1 MLRIILAPIAL
12 ASALHYAYSQSI
24 TVKRSIA
31 AEVADLPNLLKNES
45 FEVGDAK
52 QLPFWQAWKDGY
64 EVDDTVA
71 RTGRRSVRCTSN
83 DPKREFGIFQTI
95 ELNQRKPTPIVAEC
109 WSMAKDVSGTPSSG
123 YSLYLDII
131 YTDGTPL
138 WGQNSPFDCGSHGWQ
153 ARRVIVH
160 PDKPIGR
167 VNVYALFRGHT
178 GTVWFDDIR
187 LVELTLREGAYR
199 FDGVPVT
206 TVAHK
211 PAWKPKAITLRT
223 DDGMA
228 LNLDANTGQVI
239 TEDGIGGFYIRDVAA
254 ASDFRQP
261 LGKVTLTNYG
271 AQFSAT
277 DDELKLRLRAD
288 FKAMKRCIRVDG
300 EIEDL
305 SGTDRAVTVYFAL
318 PLNAIGWFWS
328 NDIRRNERIEGERE
342 YINSVNVGAGA
353 NGKMSWYPLGAIS
366 SDNDGL
372 CLAIPLDVP
381 RLFRIAYN
389 SASREMYCAFDLGL
403 SQETANFPSRASFSF
418 VIYRFEPR
426 WRMRAALQK
435 FYELF
440 SEHFVKRVKREGIWM
455 PFTDIATVRNF
466 EDFGFAFHE
475 GDNNVP
481 FDEQHGI
488 YSFVYVEPMSHW
500 LPLLTETPRTYEA
513 VIETLKMD
521 AKGVRGE
528 LRQRMA
534 VATFTSGVYGR
545 DGRLSLSITKA
556 PWCDGA
562 LILLNSDPDIKTPQG
577 EETKASVM
585 MRTIES
591 AFERPRKGWVKGWVA
606 YGAGFSLDTNVART
620 GRHSI
625 RCSSDKLGME
635 LGISQ
640 TVVLNQTEPKPL
652 LFSAW
657 SKAQN
662 VTGKPSSNYSV
673 YVDLIYNDGTPQWGL
688 TAEFDTGTHDWMKAE
703 RLFQPQRPVARATI
717 HLLFRRTHSGTV
729 WFDDAFFGE
738 VGGQNLL
745 VNESFEE
752 LVKGELDG
760 VYLDS
765 LEMGATTLNYRREH
779 WRYADL
785 PLTFDAHGAPCQ
797 MLFFSVYEFAR
808 WLAERMHAQDK
819 LMFANAVLLRFPF
832 AAHLLDVMGVE
843 VNWMRGD
850 RYEPASDR
858 IMSYW
863 RALSYRKPYCL
874 LMNTNY
880 ERFGREFVERYM
892 KRCTFYAI
900 FPSMFDEE
908 AASKDPYWASPKK
921 WYERDRDLF
930 KRYIPLIQ
938 TLAKAGWEPITHAW
952 TDNEKVYVERY
963 GASDEIFFTI
973 LNDSA
978 APQEFTL
985 TIDAAALHLDK
996 PVKVVALNLNGQPE
1010 TAITFRWEANTIT
1023 MRYKLP
1029 PDDVLIL
1036 KLVRQF

>member
-1 MLRIILAPIAL
+1 MRRNIFALMAL
-12 ASALHYAYSQSI
+12 ATMPCSAYSQS
-24 TVKRSIA
+24 TVVKRSIT
-31 AEVADLPNLLKNES
+31 ADIAVLPNLLKNES
-45 FEVGDAK
+45 FEIGDAK
-52 QLPFWQAWKDGY
+52 QHSFWQAWKRGY
-64 EVDDTVA
+64 EVDERVA
-71 RTGRRSVRCTSN
+71 RTGKRSARCESS
-83 DPKREFGIFQTI
+83 DPRDELGIFQSI
-95 ELNQRKPTPIVAEC
+95 ELNQREPTPIIAEC
-109 WSMAKDVSGTPSSG
+109 WSMAKGVSGTPSSG

-138 WGQNSPFDCGSHGWQ
+138 WGQNSPFDCGSHDWQ
-153 ARRVIVH
+153 VRRVIVL

-178 GTVWFDDIR
+178 GTVWFDDIK
-187 LVELTLREGAYR
+187 LIELALPKGAYR

-206 TVAHK
+206 TGAYK
-211 PAWKPKAITLRT
+211 PVGKPKLITLRT

-228 LNLDANTGQVI
+228 ISIDANTGQVI
-239 TEDGIGGFYIRDVAA
+239 TDHGIGGFYIRDVAA
-254 ASDFRQP
+254 ASHFRQP
-261 LGKVTLTNYG
+261 LGRVKLTGYG
-271 AQFSAT
+271 AQLSAT

-288 FKAMKRCIRVDG
+288 FKAMKQCVRVDG

-318 PLNAIGWFWS
+318 PVNAIGWFWS
-328 NDIRRNERIEGERE
+328 NDIRRNERIDGERE
-342 YINSVNVGAGA
+342 YINSINVGAGA
-353 NGKMSWYPLGAIS
+353 NGKMSWYPIGAIS
-366 SDNDGL
+366 SDTDGL

-389 SASREMYCAFDLGL
+389 AASRELYCAFDLGL
-403 SQETANFPSRASFSF
+403 SRETINFPSRASFSF

-426 WRMRAALQK
+426 WRMRSALQK
-435 FYELF
+435 FYDLF
-440 SEHFVKRVKREGIWM
+440 PEAFIKRVEREGIWM

-500 LPLLTETPRTYEA
+500 LPLPKETPRTYEA
-513 VIETLKMD
+513 VIETLRMD
-521 AKGVRGE
+521 AEGARGE
-528 LRQRMA
+528 LRRRMA
-534 VATFTSGVYGR
+534 IATFTSGVHGR
-545 DGRLSLSITKA
+545 NGQIVLSITKA

-562 LILLNSDPDIKTPQG
+562 LILLNPDPDIGTPNG
-577 EETKASVM
+577 KETKASIM
-585 MRTIES
+585 MQTIEG
-591 AFERPRKGWVKGWVA
+591 AFERSRRGLVKGWVA
-606 YGAGFSLDTNVART
+606 YGAGFSLDDGVART
-620 GRHSI
+620 GKHSI
-625 RCSSDKLGME
+625 RCSAEKLGME

-640 TVVLNQTEPKPL
+640 TVVLNQKEPRPL

-657 SKAQN
+657 SKAEA
-662 VTGKPSSNYSV
+662 VTGKPSSNYAV
-673 YVDLIYNDGTPQWGL
+673 YVDLIYDDGTPHWGL
-688 TAEFDTGTHDWMKAE
+688 TAEFETGTHDWKKAE
-703 RLFQPQRPVARATI
+703 RLFQPKRPVERATL

-738 VGGQNLL
+738 VGGENLL

-752 LVKGELDG
+752 LAKGELDG

-765 LEMGATTLNYRREH
+765 LEMGATNLNYRREH
-779 WRYADL
+779 WRYAKL
-785 PLTFDAHGAPCQ
+785 PLVFDAHGTPCQ

-808 WLAERMHAQDK
+808 WLAEKMHGRNK
-819 LMFANAVLLRFPF
+819 LMFANAVLQRFPF
-832 AAHLLDVMGVE
+832 PAHLLDVMGVE

-850 RYEPASDR
+850 KYEPTRDEM
-858 IMSYW
+858 MSYW

-880 ERFGREFVERYM
+880 ERFKREFVERYM
-892 KRCTFYAI
+892 KRCAFYAI

-963 GASDEIFFTI
+963 GASGEIFLTV
-973 LNDSA
+973 LNDSD

-985 TIDAAALHLDK
+985 TIDAAALRLNERTKVMVLSLDEQREIAM
-996 PVKVVALNLNGQPE
+996 PISWHG
-1010 TAITFRWEANTIT
+1010 NTIT
-1023 MRYKLP
+1023 VRHKLP

-1036 KLVRQF
+1036 KLVR